1 MVYYLLSHI
10 LDFLDQLFNAI
21 KEYLSIIIS
30 SLALLISFLSYRLNK
45 EKIDVEFSNEPFWI
59 KSLLLDS
66 KDVIY
71 NDMGIICFQIFVINH
86 SKSGVGYFDLEII
99 DSDTN
104 KKLNFYNK
112 SQFNSYNNISSS
124 SDVYYQLLDDSMSFS
139 NLPRKNY
146 GYFKPKD
153 TQSIDIVISP
163 EPDVTSVTVKFKIAT
178 KSLNPFRKINRQ
190 PSNRY
195 KTYSQKYVLAKYE
208 KPDYN
213 LLNEDLRNVKHQH
226 SL

>member
-59 KSLLLDS
+59 KSL
-66 KDVIY
+66 
-71 NDMGIICFQIFVINH
+71 
-86 SKSGVGYFDLEII
+86 
-99 DSDTN
+99 
-104 KKLNFYNK
+104 
-112 SQFNSYNNISSS
+112 
-124 SDVYYQLLDDSMSFS
+124 DVYYQLLDDSMSFS